1 MRAGRSIALSAL
13 LFIGV
18 LALSAC
24 ALSPKDAL
32 VGAWTSRPVDSSG
45 NRLGSVTWEFFKDGT
60 LTEQGVNSNGTDN
73 RKRTLTWSL
82 DSAKGARLI
91 IVDDRGSRTDYFFDL
106 SGDRLVVGTEE
117 SPATAPA
124 SINAFAFLRVGSTAE
139 KAAAA
144 AEPVYMTEY
153 QKVTDQSEINA
164 IASVDVGS
172 AVVGSDGR
180 YEVSGT
186 ITNKSS
192 WPIRVLVE
200 VSVGQVTYKLPEW
213 WEIGPGGQRS
223 FIAHPDAENGLGTV
237 GGYVSDL
244 EVKK

>member
-45 NRLGSVTWEFFKDGT
+45 NRLGFVTWEFFKDGT
-60 LTEQGVNSNGTDN
+60 LTEQGVNSNGTDSG
-73 RKRTLTWSL
+73 KRTLTWSL

-223 FIAHPDAENGLGTV
+223 FIVHPDAENGLGTV

>member
-45 NRLGSVTWEFFKDGT
+45 NRLGFVTWEFFKDGT
-60 LTEQGVNSNGTDN
+60 LTEQGVNSNGTDSG
-73 RKRTLTWSL
+73 KRTLTWSL

-153 QKVTDQSEINA
+153 QKVTDHIAA
-164 IASVDVGS
+164 IASVHVGS

-200 VSVGQVTYKLPEW
+200 VSVGQVTYKLPGW

-223 FIAHPDAENGLGTV
+223 FIVHPDAENGLGTV